1 MKIYLDGQFV
11 SKEDAKVSV
20 FDHGF
25 LYGDGV
31 FEGIRVYNRRI
42 FRLEAHITRL
52 YRSAKA
58 IWLEPPH
65 SPAEMTR
72 IIQDTVRAN
81 ELENGYIRA
90 IISRGAGDLGLDPRK
105 CPQPCVIVIAD
116 AIKLYPAE
124 VYEHGMECIT
134 VATRRNRPDALNP
147 AIKSLNYLN
156 NILAKIECIRAGVP
170 ECVML
175 NDAGLVAECSG
186 DNLFILTTD
195 FRGRQ
200 ELRTPPVTAGNLEG
214 ITRDAVLQ
222 IAEELGIACAERD
235 MALFDVYS
243 ADEAFLTGTAAEVVP
258 LTKLDDRKIGD
269 GKPGNV
275 TWKIIERYRALTQNE
290 GDPVF

>member
-11 SKEDAKVSV
+11 SKDDAKVSV

-25 LYGDGV
+25 LYGDGI

-58 IWLEPPH
+58 IWMVPPH
-65 SPAEMTR
+65 TPEEMAR

-81 ELENGYIRA
+81 ELENGYIRV
-90 IISRGAGDLGLDPRK
+90 IISRGPGDLGLDPRK
-105 CPQPCVIVIAD
+105 CPKPCVIVIAD
-116 AIKLYPAE
+116 VIKLYPAE

-134 VATRRNRPDALNP
+134 VSTRRNRPDALNP

-186 DNLFILTTD
+186 DNIFILHTD
-195 FRGRQ
+195 YRGKQ

-214 ITRDAVLQ
+214 VTRDAVLQ
-222 IAEELGIACAERD
+222 IAEEMNLPCAERD
-235 MALFDVYS
+235 MALFDIYS

-258 LTKLDDRKIGD
+258 LTKLDDREIGD
-269 GKPGNV
+269 GKPGKI
-275 TWKIIERYRALTQNE
+275 TWQIIERYRAITQNE

>member
-11 SKEDAKVSV
+11 SKDDAKVSV

-25 LYGDGV
+25 LYGDGI

-58 IWLEPPH
+58 IWMVPPH
-65 SPAEMTR
+65 TPEEMAR

-81 ELENGYIRA
+81 ELENGYIRV

-105 CPQPCVIVIAD
+105 CPKPCVIVIAD
-116 AIKLYPAE
+116 VIKLYPAE

-134 VATRRNRPDALNP
+134 VSTRRNRPDALNP

-186 DNLFILTTD
+186 DNIFILHTD
-195 FRGRQ
+195 YRGKQ

-214 ITRDAVLQ
+214 VTRDAVLQ
-222 IAEELGIACAERD
+222 IAEEMNLPCAERD
-235 MALFDVYS
+235 MALFDIYS

-258 LTKLDDRKIGD
+258 LTKLDDREIGD
-269 GKPGNV
+269 GKPGKL
-275 TWKIIERYRALTQNE
+275 TWQIIERYRAITQNE

>member
-1 MKIYLDGQFV
+1 MKIYLDGQLV
-11 SKEDAKVSV
+11 SKEDAKISV

-42 FRLEAHITRL
+42 FRLEAHVMRL

-58 IWLEPPH
+58 IWLTPPH
-65 SPAEMTR
+65 SQEEFAQ
-72 IIQDTVRAN
+72 IIRDTVRAN

-90 IISRGAGDLGLDPRK
+90 IISRGPGDLGLDPRK
-105 CPQPCVIVIAD
+105 CPKPTVLVIAD
-116 AIKLYPAE
+116 AIKLYPPE
-124 VYEHGMECIT
+124 VYEQGMECIT

-186 DNLFILTTD
+186 DNLFILHTD
-195 FRGRQ
+195 YRGRQ

-222 IAEELGIACAERD
+222 IAEEMGIRCAEVD
-235 MALFDVYS
+235 VALFDVYA

-258 LTKLDDRKIGD
+258 LTMLDNREIGN
-269 GKPGNV
+269 GKPGAI
-275 TWKIIERYRALTQNE
+275 TKKLIARYREITQTE
-290 GDPVF
+290 GEPVF

>member
-1 MKIYLDGQFV
+1 MKIYLDGQLV

-31 FEGIRVYNRRI
+31 FEGIRIYNRRI
-42 FRLEAHITRL
+42 FRLEAHVTRL

-58 IWLEPPH
+58 IWLTPPH
-65 SPAEMTR
+65 SPEEMAQ
-72 IIQDTVRAN
+72 IIRDTVAAN
-81 ELENGYIRA
+81 QLEDGYIRA
-90 IISRGAGDLGLDPRK
+90 IVSRGKGDLGLDPRK
-105 CPQPCVIVIAD
+105 CPHPTVLVIAD
-116 AIKLYPAE
+116 GITLYPAE
-124 VYEHGMECIT
+124 VYEQGMECIT
-134 VATRRNRPDALNP
+134 VSTRRNRPDALSP

-170 ECVML
+170 ECIML

-186 DNLFILTTD
+186 DNLFILHTD
-195 FRGRQ
+195 YRGRQ
-200 ELRTPPVTAGNLEG
+200 ELRTPPVTAGSLEG

-222 IAEELGIACAERD
+222 IAEEMGIRCAEVD
-235 MALFDVYS
+235 VSLFDIYS

-258 LTKLDDRKIGD
+258 LTMLDNREIGD
-269 GKPGNV
+269 GTPGKL
-275 TWKIIERYRALTQNE
+275 TQEITRRYRQLTQTE

>member
-1 MKIYLDGQFV
+1 MKIYLDGQLV
-11 SKEDAKVSV
+11 SKEDAKISV

-42 FRLEAHITRL
+42 FRLEAHVMRL

-58 IWLEPPH
+58 IWLTPPH
-65 SPAEMTR
+65 SQEEMAQ
-72 IIQDTVRAN
+72 IIRDTVRAN

-90 IISRGAGDLGLDPRK
+90 IISRGPGDLGLDPRK
-105 CPQPCVIVIAD
+105 CPHPTVLVIAD
-116 AIKLYPAE
+116 AIKLYPTE

-134 VATRRNRPDALNP
+134 VATRRNRPDALSP

-186 DNLFILTTD
+186 DNLFILHTD
-195 FRGRQ
+195 YRGRQ
-200 ELRTPPVTAGNLEG
+200 ELRTPPITAGNLEG

-222 IAEELGIACAERD
+222 IAEEMGIRCAEVD
-235 MALFDVYS
+235 VALFDVYS

-258 LTKLDDRKIGD
+258 LTMLDSRKIGN
-269 GKPGNV
+269 GEPGEI
-275 TWKIIERYRALTQNE
+275 TKKLITRYRELTQNE
-290 GDPVF
+290 GEPVF